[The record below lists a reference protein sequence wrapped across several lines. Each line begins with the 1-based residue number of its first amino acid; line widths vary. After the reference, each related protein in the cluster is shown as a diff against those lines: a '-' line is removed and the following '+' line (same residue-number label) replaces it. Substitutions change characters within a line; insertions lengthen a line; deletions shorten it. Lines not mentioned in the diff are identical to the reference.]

1 MQRQTSAQIF
11 TLILSITLLVQL
23 STIEISFTIPN
34 HSYGSAAFVAVADEL
49 DTPTPSANS
58 DVMLVARRDES
69 NSLIFVGDVLLA
81 RNVEILSQRYGATYP
96 FDGLKFSTIAPAS
109 YIIGN
114 FESAVPILHQPT
126 ASGSLRFSVDATFL
140 PYLRQAGF
148 THLSLANN
156 HSFDYGKHNF
166 LHTKEAL
173 LAHDLVPMGHPK
185 QINKESISFLTVN
198 HKVVALLTIHT
209 LVQMPT
215 ISEIETIVSYASK
228 RSDMQIAYV
237 HWGTEYELM
246 NDASQRDLAEVLVK
260 AGVDLIV
267 GHHPHVVQN
276 VDVIDGVPVFY
287 SLGNYIFDQYFS
299 LETQEGLV
307 LQLDVSD
314 DPILYLHPVTS
325 EASLS
330 QPRAMTAAHHVRFL
344 HSLASRSGSEIAP
357 SIRRGFLPMDSLVA
371 SSSKIA
377 MIVR

>member
-1 MQRQTSAQIF
+1 MQQQTSTQIF
-11 TLILSITLLVQL
+11 TFILSVTLLVQL

-34 HSYGSAAFVAVADEL
+34 HSYGSAVFVAVADEL
-49 DTPTPSANS
+49 DAPTPSANS
-58 DVMLVARRDES
+58 DAMLAVGREES

-96 FDGLKFSTIAPAS
+96 FKGLKFSTIAPAS

-114 FESAVPILHQPT
+114 FESAVPLVHEPT
-126 ASGSLRFSVDATFL
+126 AAGSLRFSVDASFL

-156 HSFDYGKHNF
+156 HSFDYGKQNF
-166 LHTKEAL
+166 LHTKETL
-173 LAHDLVPMGHPK
+173 LVHDLAPMGHPE
-185 QINKESISFLTVN
+185 QISKESISFLTVN

-209 LVQMPT
+209 LAQMPT
-215 ISEIETIVSYASK
+215 VSEVEAMVSYASK
-228 RSDMQIAYV
+228 RSDMQITYV
-237 HWGTEYELM
+237 HWGTEYELV
-246 NDASQRDLAEVLVK
+246 NDTSQRDLAEVLVK

-330 QPRAMTAAHHVRFL
+330 QPRAMTATHHVRFL
-344 HSLASRSGSEIAP
+344 HSLASRSGTEIAP

>member
-1 MQRQTSAQIF
+1 MQQQTSTQFF
-11 TLILSITLLVQL
+11 TFILSITLLVQL
-23 STIEISFTIPN
+23 STIEISFTIPS
-34 HSYGSAAFVAVADEL
+34 HSYGSAVFVAVADEL
-49 DTPTPSANS
+49 ATPTPSANS
-58 DVMLVARRDES
+58 DVMLAVGREES

-114 FESAVPILHQPT
+114 FESAVPVVHEPT
-126 ASGSLRFSVDATFL
+126 AAGSLRFSVDASFL

-156 HSFDYGKHNF
+156 HSFDYGKQNF
-166 LHTKEAL
+166 LHTRETL
-173 LAHDLVPMGHPK
+173 LAHDLAPMGHPE
-185 QINKESISFLTVN
+185 QISKESISFLTVN

-209 LVQMPT
+209 LAQMPT
-215 ISEIETIVSYASK
+215 ISEIETMVSYASK
-228 RSDMQIAYV
+228 RSDIQITYV
-237 HWGTEYELM
+237 HWGTEYEPV
-246 NDASQRDLAEVLVK
+246 NNTSQRDLAEVLVK

-299 LETQEGLV
+299 PETQEGLV

-330 QPRAMTAAHHVRFL
+330 QPRTMTAAHHVRFL
-344 HSLASRSGSEIAP
+344 HSLASRSSGEIAP